1 MIINQTAS
9 GGKSEGTNRYLVQ
22 TAAIA
27 LANEVYTS
35 GSWMI
40 STTRNS
46 SNSYKIVDNIWVG
59 NDDGGPYIAYDESNA
74 QTYSDYEIYQKYQKN
89 NDTSLNGKYVVYFY
103 SRDGSKYDKAM
114 YRQITRWGVDD
125 HSDDTVYYLGYRTVS
140 INITTVKYGVNDD
153 ASIYASQT
161 KCPDG
166 YWRIN
171 G

>member
-22 TAAIA
+22 TAAMA

-35 GSWMI
+35 GNWQITGS
-40 STTRNS
+40 RNIR
-46 SNSYKIVDNIWVG
+46 YKIVGSIWIADN
-59 NDDGGPYIAYDESNA
+59 DGEPYIAYDNNNA
-74 QTYSDYEIYQKYQKN
+74 VIYSDYDIRQKYKN
-89 NDTSLNGKYVVYFY
+89 GDVSLNGKYVVYYY
-103 SRDGSKYDKAM
+103 SESGSKYDKAM

-125 HSDDTVYYLGYRTVS
+125 HSDDTVYYLGFRTVS

-153 ASIYASQT
+153 ASIYASLT